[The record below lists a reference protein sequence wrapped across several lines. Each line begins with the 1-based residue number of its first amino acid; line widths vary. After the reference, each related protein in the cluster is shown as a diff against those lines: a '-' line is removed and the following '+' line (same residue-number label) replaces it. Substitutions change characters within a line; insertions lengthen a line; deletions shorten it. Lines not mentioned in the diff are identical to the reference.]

1 MIENMSSFNISLLL
15 LSLLPI
21 RLLRSK
27 NNQTEKKA
35 PQIISIY
42 EEKNDENIISSDY
55 KKPKAQD

>member
-55 KKPKAQD
+55 KKSKAQD